1 VEDIMDKEIK
11 NPKTGNKIKVR
22 TALQLPDEHPANKKA
37 KGMVAKAGIDKDDVG
52 GPSYPNVKK
61 GVKTSKQAKGKDK
74 PAFVK
79 PSTTGQGYSYD
90 EPSHAD
96 DVEDNWDK
104 ASKGFDSMA
113 DKYGVRIDD
122 QSDWSGYENNPQ
134 GEYSVSGKN
143 SEDPGDGFSVY
154 STVETGE
161 DGESYDGNKNIIAF
175 PQDDDPFGG
184 QVEVEFDS
192 IGDAQKAL
200 DDILSDKRIKKVLDG
215 GRGSMAKAKDYIKK
229 ELESWEAN
237 PKISG
242 ADAADN
248 ANAKMDAAEKAAKE
262 KKKGKIKSNPFSKKE
277 VKESKGRRFTVKEVR
292 MWMKKL
298 EENRYKK
305 VYNSDAR
312 RVAWM
317 VNNEGVELSEM
328 PKSMSKK
335 WTKAQYGRERY
346 LATEFIKSKSEQ
358 MTEGKLTEGF
368 KKIAKKN
375 VKYKDKTGTYNWQ
388 IESGIDTDVMGGN
401 TPKIILS
408 YQHEDEKGFPTS
420 GGNFFWLKEKDG
432 TPYTPQKAKALVNKI
447 SNKKI
452 GDFHRKSTK
461 PSGSG
466 NLIVMKGNKF
476 IREGKLTSEQKLRES
491 IREIIKEQ
499 LNEAITGSDRK
510 ILFILVREIVR
521 NLKSKIKNFDVNNK
535 SHMNRVGSS
544 ILAIIRAMSYS
555 PDNMNYK
562 NFKKYFPKNFNSKLI
577 QKKLKQFHSQNDKV
591 QITLVTQAIKNEL
604 GAGVKEGK
612 LTEVKFKKV
621 ILPND
626 MKTKIK
632 VSKMIKQLKLKIDK
646 DYDVKALKARGGDQV
661 ISILPK
667 HYNKFIELAMKNKL
681 NPRG

>member
-1 VEDIMDKEIK
+1 MDKEIK

-37 KGMVAKAGIDKDDVG
+37 KDMVAKAGIDKDDVG

-143 SEDPGDGFSVY
+143 SKDPGDGFSVY

-242 ADAADN
+242 ADAADD
-248 ANAKMDAAEKAAKE
+248 ANAKMDAAEKAAKK

-346 LATEFIKSKSEQ
+346 LATEFVKSKSEQ
-358 MTEGKLTEGF
+358 MNEGKLTEGF

-667 HYNKFIELAMKNKL
+667 HYNKFIELAMQNKL